1 MIDRESQDAR
11 NGAFII
17 EITATEI
24 LKTGE
29 EGPSI
34 TTEVTVIVEVS
45 YPYKQGLFLMCSAGE
60 LLPSPTV
67 CTI

>member
-45 YPYKQGLFLMCSAGE
+45 YH
-60 LLPSPTV
+60 
-67 CTI
+67 

>member
-1 MIDRESQDAR
+1 MELLKYFDECLNKAMIDRESQDAR

-24 LKTGE
+24 LKTSK

-45 YPYKQGLFLMCSAGE
+45 YH
-60 LLPSPTV
+60 
-67 CTI
+67 